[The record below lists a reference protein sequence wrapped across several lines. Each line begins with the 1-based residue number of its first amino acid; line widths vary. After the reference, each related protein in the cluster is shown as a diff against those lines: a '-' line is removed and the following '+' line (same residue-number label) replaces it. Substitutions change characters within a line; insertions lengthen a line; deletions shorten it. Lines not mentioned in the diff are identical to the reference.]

1 MGSGAD
7 VKERIVR
14 GCRAIEKD
22 DGGAEEVGSW
32 LRREVLGESG
42 RELKAVVW
50 VLVRAR
56 CWIDWTDEL

>member
-14 GCRAIEKD
+14 GCRVVEKD

-32 LRREVLGESG
+32 LRREVVGGSG
-42 RELKAVVW
+42 RELKAVV
-50 VLVRAR
+50 
-56 CWIDWTDEL
+56 